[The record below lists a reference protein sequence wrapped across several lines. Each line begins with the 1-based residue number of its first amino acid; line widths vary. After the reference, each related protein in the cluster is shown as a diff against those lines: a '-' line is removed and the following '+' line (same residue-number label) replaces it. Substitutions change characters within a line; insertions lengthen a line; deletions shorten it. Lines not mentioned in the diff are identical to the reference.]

1 MKSPATKSVLAL
13 VLAIA
18 LAATPA
24 AAPPPEDWNEGDEF
38 ALTGHRFT
46 EEYWTA
52 DIVNTT
58 PDGAEV
64 RFSMS
69 YVDHDDAQAFLLAFR
84 NHTKNGH
91 VSTLPY
97 QLFGLHFNTRG
108 TGAQNREVF
117 IGAVLAFLMAFN
129 DTWNGTAPGE
139 NGMPDPA
146 HEDVYYVLPFGVT
159 TSFNNTSY
167 VPTVSPIPAQKL
179 GEGHYR
185 FGMRYE
191 NLYAK
196 VISGTNPIALLLSA
210 AFPLYIAKF
219 SELTITYDIT
229 YDAIA
234 RTIRAETFYTLGQ
247 VTRLWLFGVPV
258 DPHLLPDNFG
268 VAAVHYLVTFA
279 STYPVTGKT
288 SGHSIDTGI
297 QQPVD
302 EPLNLMVG
310 TPPRPALEVGFRG
323 TFDLVDEMSGAYV
336 RRNDTAYNAIVAA
349 RPGDALLVAWQAE
362 FSKSV
367 MATLAYA
374 LSDEIQSRY
383 DGPLDLYRNGSAD
396 FMAAAMWYAV
406 SFPRWDGYR
415 VEHDPVYT
423 GFLPPAPTTPTLGPL
438 GGVIALVALVAVVA
452 VIAVAATRRRQPA
465 PQAPPGYPPPR

>member
-1 MKSPATKSVLAL
+1 MHAPTTWLAV

-18 LAATPA
+18 LAVTPA
-24 AAPPPEDWNEGDEF
+24 AAPPSEHWNTGDEF

-46 EEYWTA
+46 EESWTA

-69 YVDHDDAQAFLLAFR
+69 YVNHDDAQAFLLAFR
-84 NHTKNGH
+84 DHTKDGH

-97 QLFGLHFNTRG
+97 QLFGMHFYTSG
-108 TGAQNREVF
+108 PAGQDREVF

-129 DTWNGTAPGE
+129 DTWNGTGPGE
-139 NGMPDPA
+139 NGMPDPGN
-146 HEDVYYVLPFGVT
+146 EDVYYVLPFGVT

-167 VPTVSPIPAQKL
+167 APTVSPIPAQKL

-196 VISGTNPIALLLSA
+196 VISGANPIAFLLSA
-210 AFPLYIAKF
+210 AYPLYIAKF

-229 YDAIA
+229 YDPVS
-234 RTIRAETFYTLGQ
+234 RTIQAETFYTLGQ
-247 VTRLWLFGVPV
+247 VTQLWLFGVPV
-258 DPHLLPDNFG
+258 GPRLLPDNFG
-268 VAAVHYLVTFA
+268 VAAVHYLVTFG
-279 STYPVTGKT
+279 STYPVTGKA
-288 SGHSIDTGI
+288 SGHTLSTGI

-302 EPLNLMVG
+302 EPLQLMVG

-323 TFDLVDEMSGAYV
+323 NFDLINETSGAYV
-336 RRNDTAYNAIVAA
+336 RRNDTAYNMIVAA
-349 RPGDALLVAWQAE
+349 RLGDGLLVAWQAE

-374 LSDEIQSRY
+374 LSEDIQDRY
-383 DGPLDLYRNGSAD
+383 EGPLDLYQNGSAD
-396 FMAAAMWYAV
+396 FLAAGMWYAV

-423 GFLPPAPTTPTLGPL
+423 GFLPPAVTTATP
-438 GGVIALVALVAVVA
+438 GGVAGILVLLAIVAVV
-452 VIAVAATRRRQPA
+452 VLVVVVATRRRKPA
-465 PQAPPGYPPPR
+465 PHMPPAYPPPR